1 MHNRLPHALTLLLAI
16 LLVCHSPLSSQ
27 AAPIRVHKNSAHKIA
42 LTFDDGPHPKYTA
55 EILDILAAYNVKAT
69 FFQVGQNITD
79 HPNIAK
85 RVREEGHEIGNHTY
99 SHPKLSKLADLALA
113 RELEQTAETLQAIT
127 GATPHLFRP
136 PEGVI
141 SKQILSLAAQRE
153 YQPVLWS
160 VDTRDWAHTPTSEIV
175 RHVLA
180 TVQDGDIILFHD
192 YVVGDSPTPAA
203 LRQLLPILLAR
214 GFQPV
219 TITELLGSE

>member
-1 MHNRLPHALTLLLAI
+1 MKSKHICALLIALLFCMSLP
-16 LLVCHSPLSSQ
+16 CH

-55 EILDILAAYNVKAT
+55 EILDILGAYNVKAT
-69 FFQVGQNITD
+69 FFQVGQNVMD
-79 HPNIAK
+79 HPDLAR

-99 SHPKLSKLADLALA
+99 THPKLSTIAELALA
-113 RELEQTAETLQAIT
+113 RELEQTADTLQAIT
-127 GATPHLFRP
+127 GGTPHLFRP

-141 SKQILSLAAQRE
+141 SREILSLAAQME

-160 VDTRDWAHTPTSEIV
+160 VDTRDWAHTPTEKIV
-175 RHVLA
+175 QHVLS

-192 YVVGDSPTPAA
+192 YVVGNSPTPAA
-203 LRQLLPILLAR
+203 LRQLLPALIAR

-219 TITELLGSE
+219 TITELLNSE